1 MKLLINYLILF
12 CLLSSYSFSQNYD
25 EEFLDGTIMFELEE
39 SILSFDIIN
48 QTDKNIFSKDE
59 NISDYPELATIFN
72 NIDIVKLERPSYF
85 SNKRNLQTIFRIEF
99 SDFDKLMN

>member
-12 CLLSSYSFSQNYD
+12 CLLSNYSFSQNYD

-39 SILSFDIIN
+39 SVLSFDIIN

-59 NISDYPELATIFN
+59 NISDAN
-72 NIDIVKLERPSYF
+72 PSF
-85 SNKRNLQTIFRIEF
+85 ALISRSFPSFQT
-99 SDFDKLMN
+99 